1 MKVGLSLSRC
11 VKDIFDKRVD
21 DKDVLAIIARTDFD
35 PENDSQWT
43 QIWNGYGGGNS
54 RGSVYSQP
62 EWSSIPAE
70 DEQKL
75 RDIILDLYNAGKIH
89 QPRQFGAFPP
99 RLDFY
104 WYDLI
109 LTPDGLADNP
119 AAEEAWNNYKI
130 AAKLG
135 SVKQQNL
142 IFNDDF

>member
-1 MKVGLSLSRC
+1 MRVGLSLSRC

-21 DKDVLAIIARTDFD
+21 EKDVLAIIARTDFD

-43 QIWNGYGGGNS
+43 QIWKGYGGGNTS
-54 RGSVYSQP
+54 GSMWSHP
-62 EWSSIPAE
+62 EWWGYT
-70 DEQKL
+70 DELAFRKICIQLKKQGKL
-75 RDIILDLYNAGKIH
+75 H